1 MGKGAK
7 EIVEVMAKVKLEPTK
22 NGFSSVKMEED
33 VELKV
38 KKGSMEEDMEEA
50 KVDLEIESEVLGLN
64 DSSSKGGEDRLV
76 RTIDLFMVPSPIDPH
91 TQLSKGNG
99 TYEVGIIKWR
109 GKREIPASFTN
120 RDGRRW

>member
-7 EIVEVMAKVKLEPTK
+7 EIAEVMAKVKLEPTK
-22 NGFSSVKMEED
+22 NGFSRKMEED

-91 TQLSKGNG
+91 TQ
-99 TYEVGIIKWR
+99 VGFCFFEYR
-109 GKREIPASFTN
+109 FFSFFI
-120 RDGRRW
+120 W